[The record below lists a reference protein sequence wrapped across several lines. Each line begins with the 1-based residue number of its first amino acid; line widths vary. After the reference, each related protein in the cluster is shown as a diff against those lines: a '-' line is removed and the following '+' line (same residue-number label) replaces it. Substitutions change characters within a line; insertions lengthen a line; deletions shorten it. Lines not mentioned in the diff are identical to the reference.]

1 MCDDGTVR
9 RQLLLVRH
17 AKSSWDDT
25 SLPDRDRPLAA
36 RGIKALA
43 GMRDYLQRSEHR
55 PEIVLCSPSRRT
67 IDTFDSIRA
76 AIPMHAQVVLADE
89 LYGATAD
96 SLLDLLRGVD
106 DGIEC
111 AMVVGHN
118 PTLQDLAL
126 LLVGAGDADVRGQLA
141 TKIPTGA
148 VVTMSFDGAWAD
160 LDDGV
165 TALNDLYMPRPPR
178 S

>member
-1 MCDDGTVR
+1 MRDDCAVR

-25 SLPDRDRPLAA
+25 SLADRDRPLAP

-43 GMRDYLQRSEHR
+43 GMRDHLQRSGHR

-67 IDTFDSIRA
+67 IDTLDSIRA
-76 AIPMHAQVVLADE
+76 AIPEHARVVLADE
-89 LYGATAD
+89 LYGATAN
-96 SLLDLLRGVD
+96 SLLALLRGVD
-106 DGIEC
+106 DGIDC

-118 PTLQDLAL
+118 PTVQDLAL
-126 LLVGAGDADVRGQLA
+126 LLVGEGDADIRGQLA
-141 TKIPTGA
+141 TKLPTGA
-148 VVTMSFDGAWAD
+148 VVTMSFDGDWAD
-160 LDDGV
+160 LHDGV
-165 TALNDLYMPRPPR
+165 AALDDLYMPRPPR

>member
-25 SLPDRDRPLAA
+25 SLPDRDRQLAA

-106 DGIEC
+106 DGIE
-111 AMVVGHN
+111 
-118 PTLQDLAL
+118 
-126 LLVGAGDADVRGQLA
+126 
-141 TKIPTGA
+141 
-148 VVTMSFDGAWAD
+148 
-160 LDDGV
+160 
-165 TALNDLYMPRPPR
+165 
-178 S
+178 